1 MVRDAPTGASS
12 KIGTPVPTEVTQQLE
27 RQLIMNGKSLA
38 AALIVSTLAWSAQ
51 AQKPQIQWNSK
62 YAFDAV
68 KTFAWQDT
76 PDTSLENQNPFMHS
90 LIKNTIEAELATS
103 GLTEVEANP
112 DVWVNYHASTT
123 VDQQLRTDSYGYSI
137 GGYGMAG
144 WGYYGMAAG
153 PVSSTT
159 RVVEYTRGTLVVDIW
174 DAATK
179 ELVWRGQVSD
189 TLPDNVQKAEK
200 LVVRAIGK
208 MADQGRKLWEK
219 ELDRR
224 EDAAK
229 D

>member
-1 MVRDAPTGASS
+1 
-12 KIGTPVPTEVTQQLE
+12 
-27 RQLIMNGKSLA
+27 MNAKSLA
-38 AALIVSTLAWSAQ
+38 AVLVASTLALSAQ
-51 AQKPQIQWNSK
+51 AQKPQIQWNNN
-62 YAFDAV
+62 YDWDAV
-68 KTFAWQDT
+68 QTFAWQDT
-76 PDTSLENQNPFMHS
+76 PDTSLEERNPFMHS

-112 DVWVNYHASTT
+112 NVWVNYHASTT
-123 VDQQLRTDSYGYSI
+123 TDVQLRTDSYGYSF

-159 RVVEYTRGTLVVDIW
+159 RAIEYTRGTLVVDIW
-174 DAATK
+174 DAASK
-179 ELVWRGQVSD
+179 QLVWRGTVSD

-200 LVVRAIGK
+200 LVIRAINK
-208 MADQGRKLWEK
+208 MAEQGRKLWEK

-224 EDAAK
+224 EDAARDK

>member
-1 MVRDAPTGASS
+1 
-12 KIGTPVPTEVTQQLE
+12 
-27 RQLIMNGKSLA
+27 MNGKLLA
-38 AALIVSTLAWSAQ
+38 AALVLSTFAFSAQ
-51 AQKPQIQWNSK
+51 AQKPQIQWNNK

-76 PDTSLENQNPFMHS
+76 PETSLEGRNPFMHS

-103 GLTEVEANP
+103 GLTEVDANP

-123 VDQQLRTDSYGYSI
+123 TETQLRTDSYGYSM

-159 RVVEYTRGTLVVDIW
+159 RVVEYTKGTLVVDIW
-174 DAATK
+174 DAASK
-179 ELVWRGQVSD
+179 ELVWRGMMTD

-200 LVVRAIGK
+200 LVVKAIGK
-208 MADQGRKLWEK
+208 MADQGRKLWSK
-219 ELDRR
+219 EQERR
-224 EDAAK
+224 EDAARNEG
-229 D
+229 

>member
-1 MVRDAPTGASS
+1 
-12 KIGTPVPTEVTQQLE
+12 
-27 RQLIMNGKSLA
+27 MNGKSLA
-38 AALIVSTLAWSAQ
+38 AALVLGTIAFSAQ
-51 AQKPQIQWNSK
+51 GQKPQIQWNNK

-68 KTFAWQDT
+68 DTFAWQDT
-76 PDTSLENQNPFMHS
+76 PDTSLEEQNPFMHS

-103 GLTEVEANP
+103 GLTEVDANP

-123 VDQQLRTDSYGYSI
+123 TETQLRTDSYGYSM

-174 DAATK
+174 DAASK
-179 ELVWRGQVSD
+179 ELVWRGMVSD

-200 LVVRAIGK
+200 LVVKAIGK
-208 MADQGRKLWEK
+208 MADQGRKLWSK
-219 ELDRR
+219 ELERR
-224 EDAAK
+224 EDAARNEK
-229 D
+229 

>member
-1 MVRDAPTGASS
+1 
-12 KIGTPVPTEVTQQLE
+12 
-27 RQLIMNGKSLA
+27 MNGKSLA
-38 AALIVSTLAWSAQ
+38 AALILGTVALSAQ
-51 AQKPQIQWNSK
+51 AQKPQIQWNNS
-62 YAFDAV
+62 YSFDAV

-76 PDTSLENQNPFMHS
+76 PETSLEDRNPFMHS

-123 VDQQLRTDSYGYSI
+123 TDTQLRTDSYGYSM

-174 DAATK
+174 DAKSK
-179 ELVWRGQVSD
+179 ELVWRGMVSD

-200 LVVRAIGK
+200 LVVKAIGK

>member
-1 MVRDAPTGASS
+1 
-12 KIGTPVPTEVTQQLE
+12 
-27 RQLIMNGKSLA
+27 MNGKSLA
-38 AALIVSTLAWSAQ
+38 AAVVLSAFALSAQ
-51 AQKPQIQWNSK
+51 AQKPQIQWNNN
-62 YAFDAV
+62 YDFDAV
-68 KTFAWQDT
+68 QTFAWQDT
-76 PDTSLENQNPFMHS
+76 PETSLEERNPFMHS
-90 LIKNTIEAELATS
+90 LIKNTLEAELATS
-103 GLTEVEANP
+103 GLTEVKENP

-123 VDQQLRTDSYGYSI
+123 TDVQLRTDSYGYTM

-144 WGYYGMAAG
+144 WGYSGMAAG

-174 DAATK
+174 DAASK

-219 ELDRR
+219 ELERR
-224 EDAAK
+224 EDARAGGG
-229 D
+229 

>member
-1 MVRDAPTGASS
+1 
-12 KIGTPVPTEVTQQLE
+12 
-27 RQLIMNGKSLA
+27 MNGKSLGA
-38 AALIVSTLAWSAQ
+38 AIVLSALTLSAQ
-51 AQKPQIQWNSK
+51 AQKPQIQWNNN
-62 YAFDAV
+62 YDFDAV
-68 KTFAWQDT
+68 QTFAWQDT
-76 PDTSLENQNPFMHS
+76 PETSLEERNPFMHS

-103 GLTEVEANP
+103 GLTEVDADP
-112 DVWVNYHASTT
+112 DIWVNYHASTT
-123 VDQQLRTDSYGYSI
+123 TDVQLRTDSYGYSF

-159 RVVEYTRGTLVVDIW
+159 RAIEYTKGTLVIDIW
-174 DAATK
+174 DAASK
-179 ELVWRGQVSD
+179 ELVWRGTVSD

-224 EDAAK
+224 EDAR
-229 D
+229 DGG

>member
-1 MVRDAPTGASS
+1 
-12 KIGTPVPTEVTQQLE
+12 
-27 RQLIMNGKSLA
+27 MNGKSLA
-38 AALIVSTLAWSAQ
+38 AALVLGMVALSAQ
-51 AQKPQIQWNSK
+51 AQKPQIQWNNN
-62 YAFDAV
+62 YNFDAV
-68 KTFAWQDT
+68 NTFGWQDT
-76 PDTSLENQNPFMHS
+76 RDTSLEEQNPFMHS

-123 VDQQLRTDSYGYSI
+123 VDTQLRTDSYGYSM

-174 DAATK
+174 DAKSK
-179 ELVWRGQVSD
+179 ELVWRGTVSD

-200 LVVRAIGK
+200 LVVKSIGK
-208 MADQGRKLWEK
+208 MADQGRKLWSK
-219 ELDRR
+219 ELERR
-224 EDAAK
+224 EDAARDEK
-229 D
+229 

>member
-1 MVRDAPTGASS
+1 
-12 KIGTPVPTEVTQQLE
+12 
-27 RQLIMNGKSLA
+27 MNAKSLA
-38 AALIVSTLAWSAQ
+38 AALVLSTLALSAQ
-51 AQKPQIQWNSK
+51 AQKPQIQWNNA
-62 YAFDAV
+62 YHFDQV

-76 PDTSLENQNPFMHS
+76 PETSLEGRNPFMHS

-123 VDQQLRTDSYGYSI
+123 TDVQLRTDSYGYSM

-159 RVVEYTRGTLVVDIW
+159 RVVEYTKGTLVVDIW

-179 ELVWRGQVSD
+179 ELVWRAQVTD

-200 LVVRAIGK
+200 LVVRSINK
-208 MADQGRKLWEK
+208 MVEQGRKLWKK
-219 ELDRR
+219 ELERR
-224 EDAAK
+224 EDAR
-229 D
+229 DEG

>member
-1 MVRDAPTGASS
+1 
-12 KIGTPVPTEVTQQLE
+12 
-27 RQLIMNGKSLA
+27 MNAKSLA
-38 AALIVSTLAWSAQ
+38 AALVLSTLALSAQ

-62 YAFDAV
+62 YAFDGV
-68 KTFAWQDT
+68 ETFAWQDT
-76 PDTSLENQNPFMHS
+76 PDTSLEEQNPFMHS

-123 VDQQLRTDSYGYSI
+123 TEVQLRTDSYGYSI

-159 RVVEYTRGTLVVDIW
+159 RAVEYTKGTLVVDIW
-174 DAATK
+174 DAASK
-179 ELVWRGQVSD
+179 ELVWRGMVTD

>member
-1 MVRDAPTGASS
+1 
-12 KIGTPVPTEVTQQLE
+12 
-27 RQLIMNGKSLA
+27 MNGKSLA
-38 AALIVSTLAWSAQ
+38 AALILGTVALSAQ

-62 YAFDAV
+62 YDFDAV
-68 KTFAWQDT
+68 NTFAWQDT
-76 PDTSLENQNPFMHS
+76 PDTSLETQNPFMHS
-90 LIKNTIEAELATS
+90 LIKNTIEAELAKS
-103 GLTEVEANP
+103 SLTEVDANP

-123 VDQQLRTDSYGYSI
+123 TEVQLRTDSYGYSI

-159 RVVEYTRGTLVVDIW
+159 RAVEYTKGTLVVDIW
-174 DAATK
+174 DAKSK
-179 ELVWRGQVSD
+179 ELVWRGMVSD

-208 MADQGRKLWEK
+208 MAEQGRKLWQK

-224 EDAAK
+224 EDAARDEK
-229 D
+229 

>member
-1 MVRDAPTGASS
+1 
-12 KIGTPVPTEVTQQLE
+12 
-27 RQLIMNGKSLA
+27 MNVKSLA
-38 AALIVSTLAWSAQ
+38 AALVLGTLALSAQ

-62 YAFDAV
+62 YNFDGV
-68 KTFAWQDT
+68 DTFAWQDT

-103 GLTEVEANP
+103 GLTEVESNP

-123 VDQQLRTDSYGYSI
+123 TETQLRTDSYGYSM

-159 RVVEYTRGTLVVDIW
+159 RVVEYTKGTLVVDIW
-174 DAATK
+174 DAASK
-179 ELVWRGQVSD
+179 ELVWRGMVSD

-200 LVVRAIGK
+200 LVVKAIGK
-208 MADQGRKLWEK
+208 MADQGRKLWQK

-224 EDAAK
+224 EDAASNEK
-229 D
+229 

>member
-1 MVRDAPTGASS
+1 
-12 KIGTPVPTEVTQQLE
+12 
-27 RQLIMNGKSLA
+27 MNAKSLA
-38 AALIVSTLAWSAQ
+38 AALVLSTLALSAQ

-62 YAFDAV
+62 YAFDGV
-68 KTFAWQDT
+68 ETFAWQDT
-76 PDTSLENQNPFMHS
+76 PDTSLEEQNPFMHS

-103 GLTEVEANP
+103 GLTEVESNP

-123 VDQQLRTDSYGYSI
+123 TETQLRTDSYGYSM

-159 RVVEYTRGTLVVDIW
+159 RAVEYTKGTLVVDIW
-174 DAATK
+174 DAASK
-179 ELVWRGQVSD
+179 ELVWRGMVTD

>member
-1 MVRDAPTGASS
+1 
-12 KIGTPVPTEVTQQLE
+12 
-27 RQLIMNGKSLA
+27 MNGKSLA
-38 AALIVSTLAWSAQ
+38 AALVLGTIAFSAQ
-51 AQKPQIQWNSK
+51 AQKPQIQWNNS

-76 PDTSLENQNPFMHS
+76 PETSLEDRNPFMHS

-123 VDQQLRTDSYGYSI
+123 TDTQLRTDSYGYSM

-174 DAATK
+174 DAKSK
-179 ELVWRGQVSD
+179 ELVWRGTVSD

-200 LVVRAIGK
+200 LVVKAIGK
-208 MADQGRKLWEK
+208 MADQGRKLWSK

-224 EDAAK
+224 EDAARNEG
-229 D
+229 

>member
-1 MVRDAPTGASS
+1 
-12 KIGTPVPTEVTQQLE
+12 
-27 RQLIMNGKSLA
+27 MNGKTLA
-38 AALIVSTLAWSAQ
+38 AVVVFSALGFSAQ
-51 AQKPQIQWNSK
+51 AQKPQIQWNNN
-62 YAFDAV
+62 YDFDAV
-68 KTFAWQDT
+68 QTFAWQDT
-76 PDTSLENQNPFMHS
+76 PETSLEERNPFMHS

-103 GLTEVEANP
+103 GLTQVEADP
-112 DVWVNYHASTT
+112 DIWVNYHASTT
-123 VDQQLRTDSYGYSI
+123 IDTQLRTDSYGYTM

-174 DAATK
+174 DSASK
-179 ELVWRGQVSD
+179 ELVWRGTVSD

-224 EDAAK
+224 EDAR
-229 D
+229 DEG

>member
-1 MVRDAPTGASS
+1 
-12 KIGTPVPTEVTQQLE
+12 
-27 RQLIMNGKSLA
+27 MNGKSLA
-38 AALIVSTLAWSAQ
+38 AALVLGMVALSAQ
-51 AQKPQIQWNSK
+51 AQKPQIQWNNMYDWDS
-62 YAFDAV
+62 V
-68 KTFAWQDT
+68 QTFAWQDT
-76 PDTSLENQNPFMHS
+76 PDTSLEGRNPFIHS

-123 VDQQLRTDSYGYSI
+123 TDTQLRTDSYGYSM

-174 DAATK
+174 DAKSK
-179 ELVWRGQVSD
+179 ELVWRGTVSD

-200 LVVRAIGK
+200 LVVKAIGK
-208 MADQGRKLWEK
+208 MADQGRKLWAK

-224 EDAAK
+224 EDAARNEG
-229 D
+229 

>member
-1 MVRDAPTGASS
+1 
-12 KIGTPVPTEVTQQLE
+12 
-27 RQLIMNGKSLA
+27 MNGKSLA
-38 AALIVSTLAWSAQ
+38 AALVLGTVALSAQ
-51 AQKPQIQWNSK
+51 AQKPQIQWNNMYDWDS
-62 YAFDAV
+62 V
-68 KTFAWQDT
+68 QTFAWQDT
-76 PDTSLENQNPFMHS
+76 PDTSLEDRNPFMHS
-90 LIKNTIEAELATS
+90 LIKNSIEAELATS

-123 VDQQLRTDSYGYSI
+123 TDTQLRTDSYGYSM

-159 RVVEYTRGTLVVDIW
+159 RVVEYTKGTLVVDIW
-174 DAATK
+174 DAASK
-179 ELVWRGQVSD
+179 ELVWRGMMTD

>member
-1 MVRDAPTGASS
+1 
-12 KIGTPVPTEVTQQLE
+12 
-27 RQLIMNGKSLA
+27 MNAKSLA
-38 AALIVSTLAWSAQ
+38 AALVLSTLALSAQ

-68 KTFAWQDT
+68 DTFAWQDT
-76 PDTSLENQNPFMHS
+76 PDTSLEEQNPFMHS

-123 VDQQLRTDSYGYSI
+123 TEVQLRTDSYGYSI

-159 RVVEYTRGTLVVDIW
+159 RAVEYTKGTLVVDIW
-174 DAATK
+174 DAASK
-179 ELVWRGQVSD
+179 ELVWRGMVTD

>member
-1 MVRDAPTGASS
+1 
-12 KIGTPVPTEVTQQLE
+12 
-27 RQLIMNGKSLA
+27 MNGKSLA
-38 AALIVSTLAWSAQ
+38 AALILGTLALSAQ

-62 YAFDAV
+62 YDFDAV
-68 KTFAWQDT
+68 NTFAWQDT
-76 PDTSLENQNPFMHS
+76 PDTSLETQNPFMHS
-90 LIKNTIEAELATS
+90 LIKNTIEAELAKS
-103 GLTEVEANP
+103 SLTEVDANP

-123 VDQQLRTDSYGYSI
+123 TEVQLRTDSYGYSI

-159 RVVEYTRGTLVVDIW
+159 RAVEYTKGTLVVDIW
-174 DAATK
+174 DAKSK
-179 ELVWRGQVSD
+179 ELVWRGMVSD

-208 MADQGRKLWEK
+208 MAEQGRKLWQK

-224 EDAAK
+224 EDAK

>member
-1 MVRDAPTGASS
+1 
-12 KIGTPVPTEVTQQLE
+12 
-27 RQLIMNGKSLA
+27 MNVKSLA
-38 AALIVSTLAWSAQ
+38 AALVLGTLALSAQ

-62 YAFDAV
+62 YNFDGV
-68 KTFAWQDT
+68 DTFAWQDT

-103 GLTEVEANP
+103 GLTEVESNP

-123 VDQQLRTDSYGYSI
+123 TETQLRTDSYGYSM

-159 RVVEYTRGTLVVDIW
+159 RVVEYTKGTLVVDIW
-174 DAATK
+174 DAASK
-179 ELVWRGQVSD
+179 ELVWRGMVSD

-200 LVVRAIGK
+200 LVVKAIGK
-208 MADQGRKLWEK
+208 MADQGRKLWQK

-224 EDAAK
+224 EDAARDEK
-229 D
+229 

>member
-1 MVRDAPTGASS
+1 
-12 KIGTPVPTEVTQQLE
+12 
-27 RQLIMNGKSLA
+27 MNGKTLA
-38 AALIVSTLAWSAQ
+38 AVVVFSALGFSAQ
-51 AQKPQIQWNSK
+51 AQKPQIQWNNN
-62 YAFDAV
+62 YDFDAV
-68 KTFAWQDT
+68 QTFAWQDT
-76 PDTSLENQNPFMHS
+76 PETSLEERNPFMHS

-103 GLTEVEANP
+103 GLTQVEADP

-123 VDQQLRTDSYGYSI
+123 IDTQLRTDSYGYTM

-174 DAATK
+174 DTASK
-179 ELVWRGQVSD
+179 ELVWRGTVSD

-224 EDAAK
+224 EDAR
-229 D
+229 DEG

>member
-1 MVRDAPTGASS
+1 
-12 KIGTPVPTEVTQQLE
+12 
-27 RQLIMNGKSLA
+27 MNGKSLA
-38 AALIVSTLAWSAQ
+38 AALVLGTVAFSAQ
-51 AQKPQIQWNSK
+51 AQKPQIQWNNN
-62 YAFDAV
+62 YGFDAV

-76 PDTSLENQNPFMHS
+76 PETSLEDRNPFMHS

-123 VDQQLRTDSYGYSI
+123 TDTQLRTDSYGYSM

-153 PVSSTT
+153 LVSSTT

-174 DAATK
+174 DAKSK
-179 ELVWRGQVSD
+179 ELVWRGTVSD

-200 LVVRAIGK
+200 LVVKAIGK
-208 MADQGRKLWEK
+208 MADQGRKLWSK

-224 EDAAK
+224 EDDARNEG
-229 D
+229 

>member
-1 MVRDAPTGASS
+1 
-12 KIGTPVPTEVTQQLE
+12 
-27 RQLIMNGKSLA
+27 MNAKSLA
-38 AALIVSTLAWSAQ
+38 AALVLSTLALSAQ

-68 KTFAWQDT
+68 DTFAWQDT
-76 PDTSLENQNPFMHS
+76 PETSLEGRNPFMHS

-123 VDQQLRTDSYGYSI
+123 TETQLRTDSYGYSM

-159 RVVEYTRGTLVVDIW
+159 RVVEYTKGTLVVDIW
-174 DAATK
+174 DAASK
-179 ELVWRGQVSD
+179 ELVWRGMVTD